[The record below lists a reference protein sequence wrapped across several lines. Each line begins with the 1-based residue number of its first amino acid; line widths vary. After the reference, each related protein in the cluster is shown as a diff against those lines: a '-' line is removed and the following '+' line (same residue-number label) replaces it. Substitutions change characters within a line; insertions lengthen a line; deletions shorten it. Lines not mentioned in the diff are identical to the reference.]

1 MSDEIR
7 IAFVDGHAD
16 VWRLFDD
23 PAQLRNIAESCG
35 AQLVGIAT
43 SSRSSRR
50 RPLAAS
56 RSCTRW

>member
-23 PAQLRNIAESCG
+23 PAQLRNIAE
-35 AQLVGIAT
+35 ALVEPFRGDVT
-43 SSRSSRR
+43 
-50 RPLAAS
+50 RPAAAK
-56 RSCTRW
+56 RCTRW